1 MKTGRATEAHM
12 YYQAFRRSCR
22 ANASVIEGRHSG
34 VRGCFAGAAAVEY
47 AERLYAA
54 VEDKKGLTL
63 PKTGRVKALMFVSA
77 GSTWE
82 RLDSVSSLSHTGC
95 ASRDLKAVKARVEI

>member
-22 ANASVIEGRHSG
+22 ANASVREGRHSG
-34 VRGCFAGAAAVEY
+34 VRGCLLALQLSKY

-63 PKTGRVKALMFVSA
+63 PKTGRVKALTFVSA
-77 GSTWE
+77 GPT
-82 RLDSVSSLSHTGC
+82 RLC
-95 ASRDLKAVKARVEI
+95 